1 MTGGLTARDLSG
13 LTVALLRSPDRG
25 AAMAAELT
33 RRGGKVLLAPLI
45 DWELPADT
53 TELDRFLDDAGSY
66 DWLVAT
72 SVTTV
77 RVLAQRAGVRRVSLP
92 SLIGSA
98 RVAAVGA
105 ATGDALSELGVTVQ
119 LIPGEDQS
127 AEGLLA
133 ELPAQ
138 AASALLPQS
147 DRAADTLRAGLAN
160 RGWTIDA
167 VTAYVT
173 VDYPADP
180 ERRIGIASGDTV
192 SGDSD
197 QKAGT
202 VTQAELLGDLRQ
214 GRIDVVVLTSP
225 SIAARLHAMMETL
238 PDTVATVAIG
248 RRTER
253 DASALGMRIDA
264 TASVPSPAGIADA
277 VSTAVVNHRKRN

>member
-1 MTGGLTARDLSG
+1 MLF
-13 LTVALLRSPDRG
+13 
-25 AAMAAELT
+25 
-33 RRGGKVLLAPLI
+33 APLI

-53 TELDRFLDDAGSY
+53 TELDRFLNTADSY
-66 DWLVAT
+66 DWLVIT

-77 RVLAQRAGVRRVSLP
+77 RVLAQRARIRRVSLS
-92 SLIGSA
+92 SLVGSA

-105 ATGDALSELGVTVQ
+105 ATGAALSELGVTVQ
-119 LIPGEDQS
+119 LTPGKDQS

-138 AASALLPQS
+138 PARALLPQS
-147 DRAADTLRAGLAN
+147 DLADDTLRAGLAG

-173 VDYPADP
+173 VDYPAAADRRVGAVSDDVSHDP
-180 ERRIGIASGDTV
+180 V
-192 SGDSD
+192 SGNPC
-197 QKAGT
+197 QAAGT
-202 VTQAELLGDLRQ
+202 ITQQDLLGDLRQ

-277 VSTAVVNHRKRN
+277 VRTAVVNHRKRN